1 MICSLGYW
9 ASPHITHSVS
19 AVSKPFQYHA
29 LGVKPSRIPSTEK
42 YTIEKN
48 ETMTGMPE
56 ATHDWCFSAPHHSHL
71 VTPLSDQPK
80 LEPASTHASYEF
92 FPIAITK
99 KISPLLRVP

>member
-1 MICSLGYW
+1 MSEYPKIAGY
-9 ASPHITHSVS
+9 PTLTGTCTR
-19 AVSKPFQYHA
+19 SKPFQYHA

-99 KISPLLRVP
+99 KDLSFEYTG